1 MEGSYEE
8 IKIGTAQGSLIS
20 PLLANI
26 YLNEFDKE
34 LMARQLHFV
43 RNADDCMNSATK
55 WLAEHLRVEVNATKT
70 KVAIPKEIKYLGF
83 SFYQK
88 NGEWKPKPHIKSVKK
103 LEYKL
108 KPLLKLTG
116 EYRWET
122 E

>member
-1 MEGSYEE
+1 
-8 IKIGTAQGSLIS
+8 
-20 PLLANI
+20 
-26 YLNEFDKE
+26 
-34 LMARQLHFV
+34 MARQLHFV

-116 EYRWET
+116 EYRWEN